1 VTGRLTAAVIV
12 CASSAE
18 REALLRDCV
27 RSLIA
32 GTRVPDEVLIVVD
45 GNPAL
50 ESSVVRWLPPGAR
63 LLRTERR
70 GASESRNVGL
80 RAASSEVV
88 VFVDDDAAVERG
100 WLAALMQSF
109 EESSHVLGVG
119 GAVLPRWEAD
129 RRWLPEELLWMVGCT
144 YRGHRDDPGP
154 LRNPIGCNMAFRRR
168 ELVAVG
174 GFASD
179 FGKRGNALVSCD
191 ETELGLRLTQAHG
204 RGRIQYVPS
213 ARVHHF
219 VPASRIGW
227 KVLAL
232 RCTSEGLSK
241 GRLQQVYPGAALSE
255 ERSYVRR
262 LVAEA
267 MPRLFLAGL
276 RRRDL
281 SSLQGAVAIL
291 ASLLVTAAAFVVGT
305 VSTPRR
311 AAPDLRES
319 TR

>member
-1 VTGRLTAAVIV
+1 MTRRLTAAVIV

-18 REALLRDCV
+18 REPLLRDCV

-50 ESSVVRWLPPGAR
+50 ESSVVRWRPPGAR

-100 WLAALMQSF
+100 WLAALMQSL
-109 EESSHVLGVG
+109 EESTHVLGVG

-129 RRWLPEELLWMVGCT
+129 RRWLPEELLWVVGCT

-168 ELVAVG
+168 ELVAAG
-174 GFASD
+174 GFATE

-204 RGRIQYVPS
+204 PGRIQYVPS

-232 RCTSEGLSK
+232 RCMSEGLSK
-241 GRLQQVYPGAALSE
+241 GRLHHVYPGAALSA
-255 ERSYVRR
+255 ERGYVGR
-262 LVAEA
+262 LLADA
-267 MPRLFLAGL
+267 IPRLLLGGL
-276 RRRDL
+276 WRRDAR
-281 SSLQGAVAIL
+281 SLQGAAAIT
-291 ASLLVTAAAFVVGT
+291 ASLLITGSAFVVGT
-305 VSTPRR
+305 MRTPLR
-311 AAPDLRES
+311 AAPDFRES